1 MYCPGDL
8 RAKSLELFQDR
19 IRRGGPV
26 ERGLGLVVGDHEQLD
41 FGDQLLDAGEALP
54 RRIERWVMIPNQR
67 STWFN
72 QEA

>member
-41 FGDQLLDAGEALP
+41 FGDQLLDAGEAAPSDRALGD
-54 RRIERWVMIPNQR
+54 VIPNQR